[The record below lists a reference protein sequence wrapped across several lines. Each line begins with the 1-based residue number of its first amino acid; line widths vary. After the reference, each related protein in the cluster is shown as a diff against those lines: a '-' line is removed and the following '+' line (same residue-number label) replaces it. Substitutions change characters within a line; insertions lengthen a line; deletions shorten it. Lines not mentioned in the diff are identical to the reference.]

1 MKLKGWSALASVL
14 LLTTVMSACGS
25 SNDDNGGTNNAA
37 ANGNAGT
44 ANNGAA
50 NDPAATNDGAAANDG
65 SANAPADGGAKNDK
79 EFTIRVG
86 AWFLNERPYM
96 VQFKKSV
103 EEAYAKLYPKAKIQW
118 DVVLGATYFDKLRA
132 QFASGSAPDV
142 VFYQN
147 VDFATAGNLADLSA
161 EPWVARLNDG
171 GQKDFQTHAGGKTY
185 GVPMGLS
192 IGGGVWYNKKMFG
205 DLGITAPKTTQEL
218 FDAAEKVKASGKTP
232 IMVGF
237 KDQWTAQLFYM
248 NWLNSYELGDTTLNR
263 QIYDGKVKLTKVRS
277 SRRCTKTSSS

>member
-86 AWFLNERPYM
+86 AWFLDERPYM

-147 VDFATAGNLADLSA
+147 VDFAKAGNLVDLSA

-171 GQKDFQTHAGGKTY
+171 GQKDFRTHAGGKTVRRAD
-185 GVPMGLS
+185 GTVDRRRRL
-192 IGGGVWYNKKMFG
+192 VQ
-205 DLGITAPKTTQEL
+205 QE
-218 FDAAEKVKASGKTP
+218 DVQRPRHHGAEDRRRNCSTPPRKSKPRARRRSRSASRTNG
-232 IMVGF
+232 
-237 KDQWTAQLFYM
+237 
-248 NWLNSYELGDTTLNR
+248 R
-263 QIYDGKVKLTKVRS
+263 RS
-277 SRRCTKTSSS
+277 CST